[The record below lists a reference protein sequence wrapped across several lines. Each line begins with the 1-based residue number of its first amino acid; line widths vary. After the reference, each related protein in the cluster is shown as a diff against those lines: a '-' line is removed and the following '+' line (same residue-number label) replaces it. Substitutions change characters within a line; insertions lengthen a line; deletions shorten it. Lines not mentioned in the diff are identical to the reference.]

1 VNDQNLNWHKAVDV
15 EVLDE
20 GEVAMCPVGLK
31 TVALTKLDGRYGA
44 IDNRCP
50 HQGGPLGQGTLEND
64 KIRCPWHGF
73 DFDPF
78 TGEAAGGPDFN
89 VRTYPVEVREDGIY
103 VGTPPPAGHPRTVSD
118 VLVETMTNWG
128 VDTVFGMVGHSNLG
142 LAEAMHRA
150 ETAGK
155 LRYFGIR
162 HEGAAAFAAAAYGKL
177 TGRPAACF
185 GIAGPGSTNLL
196 TGLYD
201 AKSDRAPVLAL
212 SGNVDS
218 SVAGKGAF
226 QDIDLLAAFA
236 DVSVYSAMVR
246 SGSDHAELMTMA
258 LKHAILERGVG
269 HLVLPDEVQI
279 LAAPDQKASGP
290 QGRMPDLRVAPP
302 ATALEQALELIGTA
316 TRPLVIVGAGAKFDM
331 PEVIALAERLNAP
344 VLTTFKAKGQ
354 ISDTHPLACG
364 VLGRSGTPV
373 ASWMMNKA
381 DLLLVFGASFSNHT
395 GISPYKPIIQVDTD
409 PMMLGRFRPVTVPV
423 LGDVGVTAATL
434 LDGSR
439 PSSAL
444 VDQRPEIA
452 DRWAVWRTEKAR
464 RAVKQPGGR
473 VAAATVFE
481 ELSRLVPANAVLAVD
496 VGNHAYSFGRYFET
510 TEQSV
515 LMSGYLG
522 SIGFGF
528 PAAMGA
534 WAAAPERP
542 IVAITGDGGF
552 GQYLAEFTTAVKYD
566 MNITHVLLNNGELAK
581 ISEEQRG
588 AEYDV
593 WQTSLLNPDFAAYA
607 RSCGGYGRRVTDP
620 TEVAAAIAE
629 ALDHRG
635 PALVEIITDPST
647 H

>member
-1 VNDQNLNWHKAVDV
+1 VSEQDLHWHKAVDTGA
-15 EVLDE
+15 LDE
-20 GEVAMCPVGLK
+20 GEVTMCPVGLK
-31 TVALTKLDGRYGA
+31 TVALTRLQGRYGA
-44 IDNRCP
+44 IDNHCP

-89 VRTYPVEVREDGIY
+89 VRTYPVEVREDGVY
-103 VGTPPPAGHPRTVSD
+103 VGTPQPAPHRRTVSD

-142 LAEAMHRA
+142 IAEAMHRA
-150 ETAGK
+150 ESAGK

-177 TGRPAACF
+177 TGRPAVCF

-201 AKSDRAPVLAL
+201 AKSDRAPVLAI
-212 SGNVDS
+212 SGHVDS

-236 DVSVYSAMVR
+236 DVAVYSAMVR

-279 LAAPDQKASGP
+279 LEAPDEKASGP
-290 QGRMPDLRVAPP
+290 QGRMPDLRVSPP
-302 ATALEQALELIGTA
+302 AVALGQALEQIEAA

-331 PEVIALAERLNAP
+331 PAVVALAEYLNAP

-354 ISDTHPLACG
+354 ISDAHPLACG

-381 DLLLVFGASFSNHT
+381 DLILVFGASFSNHT
-395 GISPYKPIIQVDTD
+395 GISPYQPIIQIDTD
-409 PMMLGRFRPVTVPV
+409 PMMLGRFRPVAVPL
-423 LGDVGVTAATL
+423 LGDVGVTADAI
-434 LDGSR
+434 LDGLR
-439 PSSAL
+439 PNPAL
-444 VDQRPEIA
+444 VDQRPEVA
-452 DRWAVWRTEKAR
+452 ERWSVWRTEKAR

-481 ELSRLVPANAVLAVD
+481 ELSRLVPTNAVLTVD
-496 VGNHAYSFGRYFET
+496 VGNHAYSFGRYFEP

-534 WAAAPERP
+534 WAAVPDRP

-552 GQYLAEFTTAVKYD
+552 GQYLADFTTAVKYD
-566 MNITHVLLNNGELAK
+566 MNITHILLNNGELAK
-581 ISEEQRG
+581 ISEEQRS
-588 AEYDV
+588 AEYAV
-593 WQTSLLNPDFAAYA
+593 WQTSLHNPDFAAFA
-607 RSCGGYGRRVTDP
+607 RDCGAFGRRVTD
-620 TEVAAAIAE
+620 AHDLHSAISD
-629 ALDHRG
+629 ALSHPG
-635 PALVEIITDPST
+635 PAMVEVLTDPSS